1 MPVFLRVYEN
11 RQKYSPSAAFST
23 FIWRITTN
31 LCNDFFRKQTTE
43 SKSQKT
49 LVDLQTQTPTNP
61 SDIFEI
67 DEERNLVS
75 QAMEKLTPIQR
86 EVLVLKHFQQLKIRE
101 IAQVLETPMGTIASR
116 LADALDRLSAELSRL
131 DRTQEYPVNQKLKRA
146 RTR

>member
-1 MPVFLRVYEN
+1 M
-11 RQKYSPSAAFST
+11 
-23 FIWRITTN
+23 
-31 LCNDFFRKQTTE
+31 
-43 SKSQKT
+43 
-49 LVDLQTQTPTNP
+49 VDLQTQTPTNP